1 MQVLKFDL
9 KGKTAFFKNPEVN
22 TYYYFTYGNIH
33 KPALLGIFGAI
44 LGYRGYESQE
54 STFPEYYEKL
64 KDIQISIVPHK
75 ENGHFNRKIQYFN
88 NSVGYASYEQ
98 GGNLI
103 VKEQWLENPKWT
115 IYVQIDHGESRQL
128 AQMILNKQ
136 CVYTPY
142 LGKNDHLATIEN
154 PQLVELNKLNLQNSR
169 IHSLAKAKDIQFDWY
184 TSLFKYEE
192 YLPISLKE
200 STNLYEL
207 EKMILTDAEV
217 VESKVSIYVDGDK
230 NVVFY

>member
-1 MQVLKFDL
+1 MKVLKFDL

-54 STFPEYYEKL
+54 NTFPEYYEKL
-64 KDIQISIVPHK
+64 KDIQISIVPK
-75 ENGHFNRKIQYFN
+75 NEKGYFNRKIQYFN

-103 VKEQWLENPKWT
+103 VKEQWLENPHWT
-115 IYVQIDHGESRQL
+115 IYVQISNEESHKL
-128 AQMILNKQ
+128 AQMMLDKQ

-154 PQLVELNKLNLQNSR
+154 PQVINIEKQNSQNIC
-169 IHSLAKAKDIQFDWY
+169 IHSLAKAVDVKFEWY
-184 TSLFKYEE
+184 TSYFKYEE
-192 YLPISLKE
+192 YLPMSLKE

-217 VESKVSIYVDGDK
+217 VESKVPIYMDGDK